1 MRKSLKT
8 SHLVLALAIVP
19 VSGLVPG
26 NMAGINHFRPAVI
39 FGHDTASTTGSPT
52 GSTTAS
58 TPTAAG
64 AVAAAEASR
73 NESNPDLESD
83 TVISTIPPLK
93 VPFKVGEEARYEV
106 KFGFLKVGS
115 ATMQIPRIEKVR
127 GIDAWH
133 SSFRIEGGTIGFR
146 VKNIIESWIDT
157 ASFTSLRFHQTL
169 DEGPRDRIR
178 KYEIYPDKRTY
189 VEMEKDPPRTHKSVS
204 HPLDDGSFLQFIRSV
219 PLVVGKTYRFN
230 NYFRPDRNPVTIRV
244 LRHERVKVPA
254 GTYNTIVIQPI
265 IKTSGIFSEN
275 GQAEVW
281 ISDDDRRIV
290 VQLKSKLSFGSI
302 NLYLTSFKPGK

>member
-1 MRKSLKT
+1 MRKFLKT
-8 SHLVLALAIVP
+8 SPLTLALAAIP
-19 VSGLVPG
+19 VSSLVTG
-26 NMAGINHFRPAVI
+26 NMPGVNHLRPAVT
-39 FGHDTASTTGSPT
+39 FSYDTTVNPGTTAAAAATGS
-52 GSTTAS
+52 
-58 TPTAAG
+58 
-64 AVAAAEASR
+64 
-73 NESNPDLESD
+73 ESDIEIESD
-83 TVISTIPPLK
+83 TTISTIPPLK
-93 VPFKVGEEARYEV
+93 VPFKVGEEAKYDV

-115 ATMQIPRIEKVR
+115 ATMQIPKIEKIR

-146 VKNIIESWIDT
+146 VKNVIESWIDT
-157 ASFTSLRFHQTL
+157 ATFTSLRFHQTL

-178 KYEIYPDKRTY
+178 KYEIYPDNRTY
-189 VEMEKDPPRTHKSVS
+189 VETEKDPPRTHTSVS

-219 PLVVGKTYRFN
+219 PLEVGKTYRFN

-244 LRHERVKVPA
+244 LRRERVKVPA
-254 GTYNTIVIQPI
+254 GTFNAIVIQPI

-281 ISDDDRRIV
+281 LSDDDRRIV

-302 NLYLTSFKPGK
+302 NLYLKSFKPGK